1 MTRSEIIELV
11 KVLTERKLENV
22 LNFNQLFTLVIQDFC
37 GQNRFWWR
45 QMSVA
50 FSLVQGTA
58 IYDTTSISATPD
70 ISQIAIEEITSVAII
85 NQGSAP
91 TELVPVFDP
100 LTQMEM
106 RAGLGPTGLVGQQ
119 AKPGRYMIDF
129 NDFKTLRFDTPDFA
143 YSMLMT
149 FWGMPDPR
157 TESADDSVP
166 LVPPWWHRALVHG
179 MEAEIWRS
187 VYGPKNQKY
196 VTAKQQYQADVLL
209 AQARPR
215 YTTNFSQQ
223 MIPGERSI
231 QST

>member
-1 MTRSEIIELV
+1 LV

-58 IYDTTSISATPD
+58 IYDTTADSFATPD
-70 ISQIAIEEITSVAII
+70 IGQIAIEEITSVALL
-85 NQGSAP
+85 NPPSAP
-91 TELVPVFDP
+91 LELVPVFDP

-106 RAGLGPTGLVGQQ
+106 RANTVTS
-119 AKPGRYMIDF
+119 KPARYMMDF
-129 NDFKTLRFDTPDFA
+129 NDFKTLRFDPPDSN
-143 YSMLMT
+143 YNILMT

-166 LVPPWWHRALVHG
+166 LVPPWHQKAIVSG
-179 MEAEIWRS
+179 MEARIWKT
-187 VYGPKNQKY
+187 VYGPKNNKY
-196 VTAKQQYQADVLL
+196 VTSKAEYEEYVNL

-223 MIPGERSI
+223 MVPGERSI